1 MRRFTNACVR
11 YVERL
16 MPDPFL
22 LALIL
27 TIISVVV
34 IFVTVP
40 DASPAGVTDAW
51 FSGVW
56 GEDNIFA
63 FAFEMV
69 LILVTGHALA
79 EAPVVR
85 RGLEWL
91 AARPASQVQAAL
103 LCFGVAAACSF
114 LNWGLGLVSGALL
127 ARHIAR
133 RLGGIHF
140 GYLIAASYTGFIVCN
155 SGLSAS
161 VALANTDPNSPL
173 DVIHTATGHTL
184 SLWQQ
189 VGQPANLV
197 PVVVL
202 AVVIPFLL
210 TRMVP
215 DEALPP
221 DPAIFEEE
229 EQQRQTAAQER
240 SGFAGAVERFRPLSL
255 LLVVAGAYAFY
266 RYHFK
271 LDVGS
276 LVMVFT
282 LVGVLLHGTPIRYV
296 RAFTAAARSVG
307 PMVLQ
312 FPLYGGII
320 ALLGYAPSSD
330 VHSLAVQIADG
341 IVSGA
346 NATTL
351 PFFNFLASV
360 VITLFVPSAGGHWGV
375 QGPVAV
381 NAALALHQ
389 TSPGYLSKVAMSV
402 AAGESV
408 TNMIQPFWL
417 LPVLALAK
425 LPLRQVMGYTVV
437 MFLVGLVVF
446 AASFLLIPAM

>member
-34 IFVTVP
+34 IFVVVP
-40 DASPAGVTDAW
+40 DASPGGVTDAW

-79 EAPVVR
+79 ETPVVR

-127 ARHIAR
+127 ARHIVR
-133 RLGGIHF
+133 RLEGIHF
-140 GYLIAASYTGFIVCN
+140 GYLIAASYAGFIVCN

-184 SLWQQ
+184 SLWRQ

-215 DEALPP
+215 DQALPP

-229 EQQRQTAAQER
+229 ELQRQAAAHER
-240 SGFAGAVERFRPLSL
+240 PGFAGAVERFRPLSL
-255 LLVVAGAYAFY
+255 LLVAAGAYAFY

-282 LVGVLLHGTPIRYV
+282 LIGVLLHGTPIRYV
-296 RAFTAAARSVG
+296 RAFTTAARSVG

-320 ALLGYAPSSD
+320 ALLGYAPSPD

>member
-1 MRRFTNACVR
+1 MKRFTNACVR

-27 TIISVVV
+27 TVISVVV
-34 IFVTVP
+34 VFAVVP
-40 DASPAGVTDAW
+40 HATPSGVTDAW

-56 GEDNIFA
+56 GENNIFA

-69 LILVTGHALA
+69 LVLVTGHALA
-79 EAPVVR
+79 EAPVIR

-91 AARPASQVQAAL
+91 AARPATQVQAAL
-103 LCFGVAAACSF
+103 LCFGVALVCSF

-133 RLGGIHF
+133 RLKGIHF

-161 VALANTDPNSPL
+161 VALANTDPKSPL
-173 DVIHTATGHTL
+173 DVVHTATGHTL
-184 SLWQQ
+184 SLWRQI
-189 VGQPANLV
+189 GQPSNLV

-202 AVVIPFLL
+202 AIAIPFLL
-210 TRMVP
+210 ARMVP
-215 DEALPP
+215 DHELAP
-221 DPAIFEEE
+221 DPAIFEEDE
-229 EQQRQTAAQER
+229 PAAVHER

-255 LLVVAGAYAFY
+255 LLVAAGAYAFY
-266 RYHFK
+266 LYHFK

-282 LVGVLLHGTPIRYV
+282 LIGVLLHGTPIRYV

-320 ALLGYAPSSD
+320 ALLGYAPAAD
-330 VHSLAVQIADG
+330 VHSLAVRIADG

-381 NAALALHQ
+381 NAALAMHQ
-389 TSPGYLSKVAMSV
+389 SSPGYLSKIAMSV

-437 MFLVGLVVF
+437 MFLVGLVVYG
-446 AASFLLIPAM
+446 ASFLLIPAL